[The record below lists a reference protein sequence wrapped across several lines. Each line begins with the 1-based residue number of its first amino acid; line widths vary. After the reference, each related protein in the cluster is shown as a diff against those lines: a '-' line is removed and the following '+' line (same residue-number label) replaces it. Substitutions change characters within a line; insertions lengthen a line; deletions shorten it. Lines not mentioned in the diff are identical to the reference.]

1 MSKKSGC
8 RHGACTFFV
17 AIDERSNNFYNFFV
31 TNRPEN
37 GYIDVTKQKKQQKEA
52 KFLPAYGRAFSF
64 GKQGDLRM
72 ETLYRENVKI
82 VSHYLFS
89 MCGDEELVK
98 DLTQETF
105 LKAYESLERFDGSC
119 KISTWLCQIAKHLLY
134 QYWAKAGRQV
144 PMEPDETKPAKEDT
158 ENTVLKRVELI
169 DCLKELQ
176 KLPEQMREVM
186 YLRVMSDLSYR
197 EIGEIMGKSE
207 NWARVNFY
215 RAKELLLKGCGRDE

>member
-1 MSKKSGC
+1 
-8 RHGACTFFV
+8 
-17 AIDERSNNFYNFFV
+17 
-31 TNRPEN
+31 
-37 GYIDVTKQKKQQKEA
+37 
-52 KFLPAYGRAFSF
+52 
-64 GKQGDLRM
+64 M
-72 ETLYRENVKI
+72 ETLYRENAKI
-82 VSHYLFS
+82 VYHYLYS
-89 MCGDEELVK
+89 RCKDEELAK

-105 LKAYESLERFDGSC
+105 LKAYESMERFDGNC

-134 QYWAKAGRQV
+134 QYYAKVGRQI
-144 PMEPDETKPAKEDT
+144 PTEPEELTQKASAAKENT
-158 ENTVLKRVELI
+158 ESQVLTRIELI

>member
-1 MSKKSGC
+1 
-8 RHGACTFFV
+8 
-17 AIDERSNNFYNFFV
+17 
-31 TNRPEN
+31 
-37 GYIDVTKQKKQQKEA
+37 
-52 KFLPAYGRAFSF
+52 
-64 GKQGDLRM
+64 M

-82 VSHYLFS
+82 ISHYLYS
-89 MCGDEELVK
+89 MCGDEELVR

-105 LKAYESLERFDGSC
+105 LRAYESLDRFDGSC
-119 KISTWLCQIAKHLLY
+119 KLSTWLCQIARHLLY
-134 QYWAKAGRQV
+134 QHWAKDGRQI
-144 PMEPDETKPAKEDT
+144 PTESEELTQKAPAAKENT
-158 ENTVLKRVELI
+158 ESLVLTRIELI
-169 DCLKELQ
+169 DCLKELH